1 MKAILLP
8 EHGGSEVL
16 TYGDIDTPEPGYGE
30 VQVQIKAAALN
41 RLDIWV
47 RDGWPGIK
55 LEYPHIP
62 GADGAGVVSAVG
74 AGVTSVA
81 VGDRVVINGT
91 LSCGVCDHC
100 LAGKDNLCRKGSV
113 LGENRRGTFAEYI
126 VLPERNLLHVPDG
139 FPFEEAA
146 AASLVFLTAWHS
158 LITRGNL
165 RPGETVLIVGAG
177 GGVNT
182 ASIQIAKL
190 AGATVYVV
198 GSTGEKL
205 AQAKELGADVL
216 INRSEE
222 DWGKAAYRLTGKR
235 GVDVIVDNVGQATW
249 TTSLRT
255 LARGGRMIK
264 PSSRRRPTAAHP
276 RAWGADAGRRQHQR
290 LRHPGRLALCLR
302 QTPEHHRLDDE
313 SHCRLQD
320 RNAARLRGQAQ
331 SRHPPGDGAQGG
343 PRRL

>member
-91 LSCGVCDHC
+91 LSCGICDHC

-113 LGENRRGTFAEYI
+113 LGEHRRGTFAEYI

-198 GSTGEKL
+198 GSTDEKL
-205 AQAKELGADVL
+205 AQAKELGADVP

-222 DWGKAAYRLTGKR
+222 DWGKAAYQLTGKR

-249 TTSLRT
+249 PTSLRT
-255 LARGGRMIK
+255 LARGGRMLVVGNTSGYDIQVD
-264 PSSRRRPTAAHP
+264 SRFVFGKHLSIIGSTMSPI
-276 RAWGADAGRRQHQR
+276 ADFKTVMQ
-290 LRHPGRLALCLR
+290 LIFEGRLKAVIH
-302 QTPEHHRLDDE
+302 QVMP
-313 SHCRLQD
+313 LQEA
-320 RNAARLRGQAQ
+320 RAAFDLLEQ
-331 SRHPPGDGAQGG
+331 GDVFGKLVLI
-343 PRRL
+343 P